1 MRNDPL
7 TPSPYTY
14 AGLFLVAL
22 ATLTHQVLL
31 TRIFSVT
38 MWYHF
43 AFVAVSM
50 AMFGMTAGALIVF
63 LLPRLFDP
71 AHAKR
76 NLALSAMATAVLMVF
91 CFLTQLSIPFLVH
104 PSIVAIF
111 AIALTYAVGMEPS
124 RLSGGRLAA

>member
-1 MRNDPL
+1 MGFSTTDARGRALPA
-7 TPSPYTY
+7 TY
-14 AGLFLVAL
+14 AGMFLIAL
-22 ATLTHQVLL
+22 ATLMYELLL

-71 AHAKR
+71 AHVKR
-76 NLALSAMATAVLMVF
+76 NLALSAMATALLMVF
-91 CFLTQLSIPFLVH
+91 CFLTQLSI
-104 PSIVAIF
+104 
-111 AIALTYAVGMEPS
+111 
-124 RLSGGRLAA
+124 